1 MKDFFQSIDF
11 ENQNTYLK
19 IILFI
24 LIANIIGTNIFIP
37 DYFSF
42 ELAWRIWTWSL
53 LADIVF
59 IGTMTACLLI
69 PLEMHSRSNSSIRT
83 PVYGI
88 ISGIMVYL
96 GYMSSWFF
104 VCLFS
109 NEWTMDDY
117 GWVFYGYWG
126 AISCMLTSMV
136 IMSASNTN

>member
-24 LIANIIGTNIFIP
+24 LIANIIGTNVFIP
-37 DYFSF
+37 DYFSL

-69 PLEMHSRSNSSIRT
+69 RLEMHSRSNSSIRT

-88 ISGIMVYL
+88 VSGIMVYL
-96 GYMSSWFF
+96 GYMASWFF

-117 GWVFYGYWG
+117 EWVFYGYWG
-126 AISCMLTSMV
+126 AIACMLTSMV
-136 IMSASNTN
+136 IMSSSNTN

>member
-37 DYFSF
+37 DYFSL

-59 IGTMTACLLI
+59 IEREKLIKTVWANAVQICSAEQPTRMTQQTTHAAPARHC
-69 PLEMHSRSNSSIRT
+69 PT
-83 PVYGI
+83 PQTTY
-88 ISGIMVYL
+88 
-96 GYMSSWFF
+96 
-104 VCLFS
+104 
-109 NEWTMDDY
+109 
-117 GWVFYGYWG
+117 
-126 AISCMLTSMV
+126 A
-136 IMSASNTN
+136 AQRA

>member
-11 ENQNTYLK
+11 ENLNTYLK

-37 DYFSF
+37 DFFTF
-42 ELAWRIWTWSL
+42 EFAWRIWTWSL

-59 IGTMTACLLI
+59 ISTMTASLLI
-69 PLEMHSRSNSSIRT
+69 PLEMHSRSDSLMRT
-83 PVYGI
+83 PIYGI
-88 ISGIMVYL
+88 ISGMMVYL
-96 GYMSSWFF
+96 GYMASWFF

-117 GWVFYGYWG
+117 EWVFHGYWG
-126 AISCMLTSMV
+126 AIACMLTSMV